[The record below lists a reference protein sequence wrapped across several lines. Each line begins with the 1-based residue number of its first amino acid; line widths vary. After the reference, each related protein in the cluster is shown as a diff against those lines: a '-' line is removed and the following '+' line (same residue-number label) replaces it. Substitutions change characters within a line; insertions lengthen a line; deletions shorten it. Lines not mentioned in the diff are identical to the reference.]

1 MSDKETTSHYD
12 NLIKKIS
19 GVFPDSMETVKA
31 FIAHDPESREARPG
45 GSIYTKQDIFMSFR
59 FAAILAAPVG
69 EDVLELDVMAVEEG
83 DPSIVQQIGCCN
95 WGLAIAGASSPFFA
109 LNSEWYHSDAPI

>member
-1 MSDKETTSHYD
+1 
-12 NLIKKIS
+12 
-19 GVFPDSMETVKA
+19 
-31 FIAHDPESREARPG
+31 
-45 GSIYTKQDIFMSFR
+45 MSFR
-59 FAAILAAPVG
+59 IAAILAAPVG

-109 LNSEWYHSDAPI
+109 LN